1 MNPNS
6 IDTTCTLVV
15 GDKICSDGS
24 SSAASSV
31 LEEGNEEIT
40 VSSCEEK
47 TQIKQEVLDHVVKE
61 SNVNNNSRRQRDL
74 RRRSYHDSSS
84 RSGGAKTSA
93 VLSLPTQPPK
103 KRSSLPEDLSVL
115 AAAAMAT
122 SDDMSSLASVA
133 SNVSRLRAKQKLLR
147 LHSANKLAESRRS
160 LLQSSSSRRHSFSTS
175 MNSIS
180 LSPSDMSLTEFS
192 TTTPSIYFSKEVP
205 DNISLVE
212 TSLSS
217 PRSSSFRMTDAVT
230 TPTTSSSS
238 TAGGNGNNDEVV
250 LYYKSLDKKLTK
262 MHDDLVSTRRMLR
275 ALLILFLSMSCVQN
289 KDSIDTFISNCT
301 RAIHHFKNEL
311 SQEHFLNNNNHCAAG
326 HSSGTIH
333 HHHQQYDYFDTVTQD
348 KKKLTIR
355 LGIFGIVKEDDI
367 ALWLSQ

>member
-61 SNVNNNSRRQRDL
+61 SNVNNSRRQRDL

-84 RSGGAKTSA
+84 HGGAKTSA
-93 VLSLPTQPPK
+93 VLSVPTQPPK

-160 LLQSSSSRRHSFSTS
+160 LLQSSSRRHSSTS

-217 PRSSSFRMTDAVT
+217 PRSSSFRMTAVA

-238 TAGGNGNNDEVV
+238 TAGGNGNDDEVV
-250 LYYKSLDKKLTK
+250 LYYKSLDKKLAK

-289 KDSIDTFISNCT
+289 KDSIDSFISNCT
-301 RAIHHFKNEL
+301 RVIHHFKNEL
-311 SQEHFLNNNNHCAAG
+311 SQEHFNNNNHCVAG

-333 HHHQQYDYFDTVTQD
+333 HHQQYDYLDTVTQD
-348 KKKLTIR
+348 KKKTTIR